1 MSAFPGLSL
10 EDVNKITF
18 AQGSE
23 LLGRARLR
31 RMENDEALASMI
43 VAKLAQAMSGKVEQ
57 IVKRPEIVDSD
68 RPPRQLSEKD
78 MAFLGQF
85 MAKEPEKPAE

>member
-1 MSAFPGLSL
+1 MSAFPGMSL
-10 EDVNKITF
+10 EDANKITL

-57 IVKRPEIVDSD
+57 IVKRPEVDD
-68 RPPRQLSEKD
+68 GRPPRQLSEKD
-78 MAFLGQF
+78 MQVLAPF
-85 MAKEPEKPAE
+85 MAKE